1 MWTGYNK
8 IEPENKCNKI
18 LCSNVSKFTYNYFNK
33 AGRKYPCAIPTF
45 SSVPLSINFL
55 QKTNGVSRMKVQV
68 ISMLCKAASFQLT
81 VVVTL
86 TDFL

>member
-1 MWTGYNK
+1 MTQNK
-8 IEPENKCNKI
+8 KTNAVG
-18 LCSNVSKFTYNYFNK
+18 LCVVLYTKPTYNYFHK

-45 SSVPLSINFL
+45 SSVPLSIDFL
-55 QKTNGVSRMKVQV
+55 QKTNCISRTKVQV
-68 ISMLCKAASFQLT
+68 IGMLCKTASFQLM